1 MKVARSD
8 GKQLTLEERMNNI
21 TIMMIQRNSTEY
33 GRGWNSRNQEI
44 EAFQVLNYSVPQNGI
59 LKIEFPILDNSTQL
73 QLKVPSVFHHYG
85 TAVTSL
91 KL

>member
-21 TIMMIQRNSTEY
+21 TIMVTQSNATEY
-33 GRGWNSRNQEI
+33 GSRWNSRNQEI
-44 EAFQVLNYSVPQNGI
+44 EAFQILNYSVPQNGI
-59 LKIEFPILDNSTQL
+59 FKIEVPILDNSTQL

-85 TAVTSL
+85 TVVTSL